1 MWSDLE
7 HGPSQNRGA
16 MDTSVYALFGLAPEA
31 SPRDILERCKSY
43 CSDWNVSAVRLGLL
57 ESQSVEEATV
67 NAVRVHAEGRA
78 YLKSAGA
85 MLLDPSARQCYDAWL
100 DACSSPSPE
109 KITLT
114 RSRLLWFNQTTSG
127 VRFGDSMIAAL
138 KDMPR
143 KRVASSTGT
152 SVASRPKCRS
162 CLSEFNFSEDYLV
175 LHCHCTTRVG
185 HVGCLTDFS
194 NSVGDK
200 CPVCRQQLLK
210 RHQVSKYLLW
220 NVREKYK
227 FIT

>member
-1 MWSDLE
+1 
-7 HGPSQNRGA
+7 

-31 SPRDILERCKSY
+31 SPHDILERCKSY
-43 CSDWNVSAVRLGLL
+43 CSDWNVSDVRRGLL
-57 ESQSVEEATV
+57 KTQSVEEATV

-78 YLKSAGA
+78 YLKSAAA

-100 DACSSPSPE
+100 DACISPSPE

-114 RSRLLWFNQTTSG
+114 RSRLLWFNQTTNG

-138 KDMPR
+138 KDMPQ
-143 KRVASSTGT
+143 KRASTPKGT
-152 SVASRPKCRS
+152 SVASRPKCRC
-162 CLSEFNFSEDYLV
+162 CLSEFDFSEDYLV

-185 HVGCLTDFS
+185 HVGCLNDFS
-194 NSVGDK
+194 NRVGDK

-210 RHQVSKYLLW
+210 RHQVSKYLFW